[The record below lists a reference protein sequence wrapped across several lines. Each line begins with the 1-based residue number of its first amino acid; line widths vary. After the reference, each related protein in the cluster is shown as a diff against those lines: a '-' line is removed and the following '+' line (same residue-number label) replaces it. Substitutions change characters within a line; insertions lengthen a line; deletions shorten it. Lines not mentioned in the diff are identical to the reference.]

1 MSEVNMTLELPT
13 DVFQAL
19 SELAQESHI
28 APSDLIAQWL
38 VQERKRRRWLQEWKS
53 LQQQVIGEGGF
64 EDNVSAEAIVA
75 QTRKTRQE
83 IWDAEYA
90 HLYR

>member
-1 MSEVNMTLELPT
+1 MSESTVNLELPQEI
-13 DVFQAL
+13 FQAL
-19 SELAQESHI
+19 SELAGESHL
-28 APSDLIAQWL
+28 APGDLIAHWL
-38 VQERKRRRWLQEWKS
+38 FQERKRRRWLQEWKA
-53 LQQQVIGEGGF
+53 LQKQVIEEGGF
-64 EDNVSAEAIVA
+64 QDNVSADAIVA